1 MKSEADIRIKDRI
14 STGEL
19 ERRWKTVRQAMKES
33 SLDFLIMQNHNDVL
47 GGYIKWFTDLSAYH
61 DYTATV
67 IFPRDEDMI
76 TIFHG
81 AGLPARPSPPEW
93 AVRGAKKRISVPA
106 IPSLDFTKYF
116 MAEKAVEE
124 LKGYKDARI
133 GFVGTSFISA
143 AFYNYVTQHL
153 TSAKFTDA
161 TDLVDN
167 IKAIKSDEEIEL
179 FKKTAVLQDAAFQY
193 ILTRVKP
200 GRTENEV
207 YNDCAN
213 KCKEMGTTQ
222 VNFMGSSAQPG
233 KPARLVPPSFGDKVI
248 EEGDQFTILIE
259 TNGPG
264 GVWTEL
270 QRTICLG
277 KVTSELEEQ
286 FELCRELQKVTLD
299 LLKPGVEPKTIWDA
313 NNAFLRSKGYPEEL
327 RIYAHGMGYDMVER
341 PGISPEETMKIQA
354 RMNMAVHPSVVSEKA
369 FGMYCENYIV
379 METGGPIC
387 LHQTP
392 QKIFKI

>member
-1 MKSEADIRIKDRI
+1 MKSEADIRIKTRI

-19 ERRWKTVRQAMKES
+19 ERRWKAVRQAMRES

-47 GGYIKWFTDLSAYH
+47 GGYIKWFTDLFAYH

-67 IFPRDEDMI
+67 IFPREEGM
-76 TIFHG
+76 TTLWHG
-81 AGLPARPSPPEW
+81 PGLPGRPLPPEW
-93 AVRGAKKRISVPA
+93 AVRGARKRISVPA
-106 IPSLDFTKYF
+106 VPSLNFTKYL

-124 LKGYKDARI
+124 LKGCKGARI
-133 GFVGTSFISA
+133 GWVGTGFISA
-143 AFYNYVTQHL
+143 AFHDYVTKHL
-153 TSAKFTDA
+153 TSATFTDG
-161 TDLVDN
+161 TDLVDH

-179 FKKTAVLQDAAFQY
+179 LRKTAALQDAAFEY
-193 ILTRVKP
+193 ILTRVEP

-207 YNDCAN
+207 YNDCAD
-213 KCKEMGTTQ
+213 KCRELGTTQ
-222 VNFMGSSAQPG
+222 INLMGSSAQPG
-233 KPARLVPPSFGDKVI
+233 KPARLIPPCFGDKVI
-248 EEGDQFTILIE
+248 EEGDQFTLLLE

-277 KVTSELEEQ
+277 KVTPELEEQ

-299 LLKPGVEPKTIWDA
+299 LLKPGADPRTLWEA

-341 PGISPEETMKIQA
+341 PGIGPEETMKIQA
-354 RMNMAVHPSVVSEKA
+354 RMNMAVHPAVVSEKA
-369 FGMYCENYIV
+369 FGMYCENYLV
-379 METGGPIC
+379 METGGPMC

-392 QKIFKI
+392 QKIYKI

>member
-1 MKSEADIRIKDRI
+1 MKSEADIRIKTRI

-19 ERRWKTVRQAMKES
+19 ERRWKAVRQAMKERT
-33 SLDFLIMQNHNDVL
+33 LDFLIMQNHNDVL
-47 GGYIKWFTDLSAYH
+47 GGYIKWFTDISAVH

-67 IFPRDEDMI
+67 IFPRDEGMV

-81 AGLPARPSPPEW
+81 PGLPGRPSPPEW

-106 IPSLDFTKYF
+106 IPSLDFSKYF

-124 LKGYKDARI
+124 LRGYKGARI
-133 GFVGTSFISA
+133 GLVGTSFISA
-143 AFYNYVTQHL
+143 AFYNYVTKHL
-153 TSAKFTDA
+153 TGTTFTDA
-161 TDLVDN
+161 TDLVDH

-179 FKKTAVLQDAAFQY
+179 FKKAAALQDSAFQY
-193 ILTRVKP
+193 ILTRVQP
-200 GRTENEV
+200 GRTENAV

-213 KCKEMGTTQ
+213 KCREMGTTQ
-222 VNFMGSSAQPG
+222 VNIMGGSAQPG
-233 KPARLVPPSFGDKVI
+233 KPARLIPPCFGDKVI
-248 EEGDQFTILIE
+248 EEGDQFTLLLE

-277 KVTSELEEQ
+277 EVTPELEEH
-286 FELCRELQKVTLD
+286 FDLCKELQKVTLD
-299 LLKPGVEPKTIWDA
+299 LLKPGVEPKTIWEA

-354 RMNMAVHPSVVSEKA
+354 RMNMAVHPAVVSEKA
-369 FGMYCENYIV
+369 FGMYCENYLVGEI
-379 METGGPIC
+379 GGPLC

-392 QKIFKI
+392 QKIYKI